1 LSTKEES
8 STIASSTDREY
19 LRYQYGD
26 SEKLRIRAETHR
38 RYTAGPDTF
47 VQDLL
52 QHLALPGPSYL
63 LDVGCGN
70 GSMHPTFGERGV
82 HVIGLDTSAGMLR
95 EARAAAAKGSV
106 RAHYVQGDAQE
117 LPIPD
122 SSFDR
127 VLAAHMLFHV
137 PDRAKALNE
146 MRRVLRPG
154 GRVVLTTNGAE
165 AMQRL
170 MDVHDEA
177 ARELGYVPLPEP
189 ERSWFTLDDLP
200 LVQLVFPAATRH
212 VINTAL
218 VFPASEP
225 ALHFYATGR
234 IDRIR
239 DTPSDGSHRPPLLAR
254 VREKIDAIIETDG
267 QFRVP
272 KSLGFFVADE

>member
-1 LSTKEES
+1 
-8 STIASSTDREY
+8 
-19 LRYQYGD
+19 
-26 SEKLRIRAETHR
+26 
-38 RYTAGPDTF
+38 
-47 VQDLL
+47 LL
-52 QHLALPGPSYL
+52 QHLALPGSSYL

-82 HVIGLDTSAGMLR
+82 HVIGLDTSVGMLR
-95 EARAAAAKGSV
+95 EARAAAAKG
-106 RAHYVQGDAQE
+106 

-137 PDRAKALNE
+137 PDRPKALKE

-225 ALHFYATGR
+225 AVHFYATGR